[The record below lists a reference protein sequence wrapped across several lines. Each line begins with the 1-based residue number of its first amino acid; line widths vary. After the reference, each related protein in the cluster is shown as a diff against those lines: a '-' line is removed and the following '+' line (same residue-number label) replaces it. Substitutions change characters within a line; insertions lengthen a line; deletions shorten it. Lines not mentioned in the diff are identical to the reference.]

1 MVVEVFFHRTGW
13 GGAGNRGT
21 GIKSKIIPIAR
32 WLSRRVL
39 WLMRY
44 DYERVLH
51 ELGLLQQRQDNNDDG
66 NVSNDSESNVES
78 YSSDEENDVVDD
90 SDF

>member
-1 MVVEVFFHRTGW
+1 
-13 GGAGNRGT
+13 
-21 GIKSKIIPIAR
+21 
-32 WLSRRVL
+32 
-39 WLMRY
+39 MRY

-51 ELGLLQQRQDNNDDG
+51 ELGLLRQRQDNNDDG

-90 SDF
+90 SNF